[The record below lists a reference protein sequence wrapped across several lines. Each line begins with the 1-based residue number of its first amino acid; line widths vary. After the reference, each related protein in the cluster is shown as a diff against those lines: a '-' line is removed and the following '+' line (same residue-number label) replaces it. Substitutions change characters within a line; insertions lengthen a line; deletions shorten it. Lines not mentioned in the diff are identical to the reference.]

1 MKIIGVKLHTP
12 TSTDLLALA
21 AVSALFIFVTLGVVS
36 STEATIVEVAP
47 YLLGAVTGSLAGACG
62 CSILKYGFR
71 GAIVAAGFCVSMA
84 GLCAL
89 LIQLLDLE

>member
-47 YLLGAVTGSLAGACG
+47 YAGAQ
-62 CSILKYGFR
+62 F
-71 GAIVAAGFCVSMA
+71 
-84 GLCAL
+84 
-89 LIQLLDLE
+89 